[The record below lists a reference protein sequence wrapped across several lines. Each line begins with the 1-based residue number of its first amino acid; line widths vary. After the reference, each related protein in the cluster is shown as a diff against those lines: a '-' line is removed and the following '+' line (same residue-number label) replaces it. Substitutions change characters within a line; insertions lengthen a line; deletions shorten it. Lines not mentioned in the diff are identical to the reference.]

1 MCIGPEL
8 ITEAEYLA
16 VIKLNTTLTAF
27 CLILDGEKNKK
38 KKERNKT
45 TVLEALWLDAV
56 SVDPFPQPLS
66 LSKIESSSNNS
77 SGIYTHRY
85 NFVCFK
91 DWGAFVN

>member
-38 KKERNKT
+38 KKRREIRQ
-45 TVLEALWLDAV
+45 LCWR
-56 SVDPFPQPLS
+56 
-66 LSKIESSSNNS
+66 
-77 SGIYTHRY
+77 H
-85 NFVCFK
+85 C
-91 DWGAFVN
+91 DWMQFQ

>member
-45 TVLEALWLDAV
+45 TVLEAL
-56 SVDPFPQPLS
+56 
-66 LSKIESSSNNS
+66 
-77 SGIYTHRY
+77 
-85 NFVCFK
+85 
-91 DWGAFVN
+91 